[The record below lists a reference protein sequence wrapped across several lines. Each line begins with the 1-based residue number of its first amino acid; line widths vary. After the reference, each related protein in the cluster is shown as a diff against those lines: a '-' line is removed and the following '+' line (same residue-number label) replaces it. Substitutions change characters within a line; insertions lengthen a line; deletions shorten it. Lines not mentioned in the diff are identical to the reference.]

1 VHVLVRN
8 YIVFSSTYAVAFY
21 LLKEIVYLFYWDLAI
36 ACSCGFVPEV
46 YWVTLCLFW
55 QNAGWKFGQGWNS
68 FHKTFKFETA
78 ELWIPK
84 IHLHLYFST
93 VPLTA
98 PSYAQPS
105 SLAGWRFLFLRSTSS
120 LHRNTRFDFISL
132 ILLCA
137 SAHWSDMA
145 LFFVSTL
152 ACSSHF
158 SSLYCPAHAC
168 ACMS

>member
-1 VHVLVRN
+1 M
-8 YIVFSSTYAVAFY
+8 Y
-21 LLKEIVYLFYWDLAI
+21 LLHWDLAI

-55 QNAGWKFGQGWNS
+55 QNTGWKFGQGWHS
-68 FHKTFKFETA
+68 FHETLKFDTA
-78 ELWIPK
+78 ESLIPK

-98 PSYAQPS
+98 PSYAQLS
-105 SLAGWRFLFLRSTSS
+105 SLAGWCFLFLRSTSS
-120 LHRNTRFDFISL
+120 LHSLRTRFDYISL
-132 ILLCA
+132 MLLCA

-152 ACSSHF
+152 ACSSRIFLRFTVLHMRVRV
-158 SSLYCPAHAC
+158 CPNE
-168 ACMS
+168 